1 MEEREAMKNGK
12 IPANP
17 SFPTVH
23 IVDRV
28 RCLAGYPA
36 LRPRKEPLLD
46 EVMADPIIRQLIA
59 ADDLSERDVRR
70 TIERVQS
77 GLRLEN

>member
-1 MEEREAMKNGK
+1 MTDGTIPGK
-12 IPANP
+12 SDSPAAR
-17 SFPTVH
+17 
-23 IVDRV
+23 IVGRI
-28 RCLAGYPA
+28 RRLAGF
-36 LRPRKEPLLD
+36 PRLQPRNEPLLE
-46 EVMADPIIRQLIA
+46 EVMSDPIIRQLIA

>member
-1 MEEREAMKNGK
+1 MTDDNIPGK
-12 IPANP
+12 SDFPAAR
-17 SFPTVH
+17 
-23 IVDRV
+23 IVGRI
-28 RCLAGYPA
+28 RRLAGFPR
-36 LRPRKEPLLD
+36 LRPRNEPLLE
-46 EVMADPIIRQLIA
+46 EVMSDPIIRQLIA